1 MCGTHNPIA
10 SCNTVHSKHSK
21 YYKDPEISVL
31 RAMLHLK
38 TSALLHLVDY
48 EVQMASDVHRVA
60 SGTQIT
66 DDGGGSHS
74 VANCDSTASKLI
86 VASAGEWSNTSY
98 SSCLWLTVCS
108 AVCVMPVQMPGRK
121 QAGPR

>member
-38 TSALLHLVDY
+38 TSALLRLVDY
-48 EVQMASDVHRVA
+48 EVQMASMCTGWQVEHRLQTMVVGVTRLLTATALLA
-60 SGTQIT
+60 S
-66 DDGGGSHS
+66 
-74 VANCDSTASKLI
+74 
-86 VASAGEWSNTSY
+86 
-98 SSCLWLTVCS
+98 
-108 AVCVMPVQMPGRK
+108 
-121 QAGPR
+121 